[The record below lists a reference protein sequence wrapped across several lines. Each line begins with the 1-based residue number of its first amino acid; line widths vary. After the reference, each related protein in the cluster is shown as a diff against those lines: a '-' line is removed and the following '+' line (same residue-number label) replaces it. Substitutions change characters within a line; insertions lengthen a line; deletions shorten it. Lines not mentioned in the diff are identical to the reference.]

1 MSKGS
6 GSRLNTAV
14 RRTSDDMSMARVS
27 DFMTKRVI
35 HAVGPNSSVREASR
49 RMKEVES
56 GCLVVVD
63 GARPIGIITE
73 RDLVQKV
80 LAEGHSAEDMK
91 VSEIMSKELITVG
104 PEALV
109 SDAAKIMVQNKVR
122 RLVVTEGVHVVGI
135 LTATDFAR
143 LLLRK
148 SRSDPMLAAMAR
160 APPILGGDL
169 EPQK

>member
-1 MSKGS
+1 
-6 GSRLNTAV
+6 
-14 RRTSDDMSMARVS
+14 
-27 DFMTKRVI
+27 MTKRVI
-35 HAVGPNSSVREASR
+35 HAIAPDSTVVEAAK
-49 RMKEVES
+49 RMKEVQN
-56 GCLVVVD
+56 GCLIVAD
-63 GARPIGIITE
+63 GARPIGIVTE

-80 LAEGHSAEDMK
+80 LAKGKPALGMK

-109 SDAAKIMVQNKVR
+109 YDAAKIMVENKVR
-122 RLVVTEGVHVVGI
+122 RLVVTEGGHVVGI

-160 APPILGGDL
+160 ATSSSAAT
-169 EPQK
+169 